1 MPPLPPTRTGT
12 SDGWTEDDGDCAPY
26 DATIYPG
33 AKELCNDGIDHDCDG
48 LSDATATKDPDC
60 DDATIGISNLPLET
74 LLQAAPANIMFVVD
88 DSGSM
93 DWEFM
98 TVEGAQ
104 GLYYDSGAKYYVFDD
119 PGAASSHR
127 DNNYYGMIL
136 PDDMRASWRT
146 QWHQYNRLY
155 YNPAVDYVPW
165 AKGDGTRYPN
175 ADPDLPYQDPT
186 KLADVNR
193 LDLNAEYFSLAD
205 VTGGDIDTIGIVIDS
220 HHPGSGTFS
229 ATDTDP
235 DKNWMSTNHNEGHRD
250 DIWDT
255 SRIGNG
261 YSVTATWTPPALTPG
276 YYDVYLWWRN
286 IDGYS
291 TAVLHTIN
299 HKDGPAGNPVA
310 TPINVD
316 QRAQGLEDRWNRLGT
331 DSFYFNGT
339 GTENVVLNHTVAKNW
354 HACADAVAFVPV
366 PVGASILDSVKNAH
380 YYVVTPKD
388 DDADGHP
395 DLDANGVWIPD
406 EIYLVHLD
414 GDVRYY
420 RATVSASHYVTQLT
434 EVTGTD
440 IPDSIKPP
448 VHKRI
453 YDYLDQANPTTT
465 EIYEAERQNF
475 ANWYS
480 YYRRRELTAK
490 AAIGEVIDD
499 LSGVQVGIHYMN
511 NAGIS
516 TPALKV
522 RVTEVDETT
531 GEELYVNNSVYLN
544 SRLYDYDSSG
554 GTPFRRALD
563 RVGHYFD
570 QGDGGDVG
578 SIPGATWEG
587 PWYMPDALG
596 KSRGGE
602 CQQSFTIAFTDG
614 YYNGPEPPAVSN
626 NDGDGDQTGV
636 TDADGD
642 ELYADAWGG
651 TLADIAM
658 KYYKNDLSGTLA
670 DRVPLNE
677 ANHELMPDGTPV
689 DWQHMV
695 TYTVAFGLS
704 GTKNPED
711 YVLYSENPSQL
722 NYPDWPHPLPNSNA
736 SELIDDMWHAAVN
749 GRGMYLSAG
758 NPESLVQSLS
768 DILKNL
774 VSRIGSGSSLSIN
787 GEELHAGTEMYQA
800 MYSTGGWW
808 GDVKAYSY
816 NPITGMFDT
825 ASPTWS
831 ANHALGMGTD
841 WDTVDWDTG
850 REIATYTP
858 GTLASGYT
866 DRGGLPFRW
875 ASLDAAQKALLRD
888 DPVTTAVET
897 IDADG
902 SDRLAYIRGDNS
914 NEKKNGGAFRDRL
927 GKLGDIVHSAP
938 VYESYIRLED
948 IDGDSFLDE
957 VPYGVIYASANDG
970 MLHAFHSEDG
980 SEIFGY
986 VPNLVY
992 DHLNMLSV
1000 AEPNFRHMYYLD
1012 LTPHVRDIGKYVSG
1026 VFVSEKLLVGGLG
1039 KGGKGYFCLDVTNP
1053 GNNRESNAASWVK
1066 WEYPHADSTAAEKD
1080 NMGYSFSE
1088 AFLVKTTAAGHEW
1101 AVIFGNGY
1109 ASDSHTAALYV
1120 LDARTGEL
1128 IRMIDTLATGNNG
1141 LSTPTPVDVNGDYK
1155 ADYVYAGDLKGNLW
1169 KFDLTGNDP
1178 ALWGSSYLNVGNGAP
1193 EPLFRARGR
1202 KKDASGNYTMPADV
1216 YEQAITTKVNVIQH
1230 CDKDQHG
1237 AMVLFGTGQF
1247 LSTIDADDI
1256 RYQSIY
1262 GVWDYGTGSDQY
1274 LGAFNRGGTQQLSNQ
1289 LDSATLLEQTVVQW
1303 QDYSGRWLRTLTDHE
1318 PIWITNVHGNPTN
1331 HVGWYFD
1338 LPLEKERVIRNSFV
1352 RDGKLVIIT
1361 SIPEDD
1367 PCSAGGDSIVH
1378 EINACTGGRVAEAQ
1392 FDVNGDGYIDDN
1404 DLVTIANPDWFDGS
1418 GLPEFIRVPPTG
1430 MKFDTMMYPPV
1441 ILMTPN
1447 GQTERKFFSTASGGI
1462 ATMEELAESRGMF
1475 YWRTIER

>member
-1 MPPLPPTRTGT
+1 M
-12 SDGWTEDDGDCAPY
+12 
-26 DATIYPG
+26 
-33 AKELCNDGIDHDCDG
+33 
-48 LSDATATKDPDC
+48 
-60 DDATIGISNLPLET
+60 
-74 LLQAAPANIMFVVD
+74 
-88 DSGSM
+88 
-93 DWEFM
+93 
-98 TVEGAQ
+98 
-104 GLYYDSGAKYYVFDD
+104 
-119 PGAASSHR
+119 
-127 DNNYYGMIL
+127 
-136 PDDMRASWRT
+136 
-146 QWHQYNRLY
+146 
-155 YNPAVDYVPW
+155 
-165 AKGDGTRYPN
+165 
-175 ADPDLPYQDPT
+175 
-186 KLADVNR
+186 
-193 LDLNAEYFSLAD
+193 
-205 VTGGDIDTIGIVIDS
+205 
-220 HHPGSGTFS
+220 
-229 ATDTDP
+229 
-235 DKNWMSTNHNEGHRD
+235 
-250 DIWDT
+250 
-255 SRIGNG
+255 
-261 YSVTATWTPPALTPG
+261 
-276 YYDVYLWWRN
+276 
-286 IDGYS
+286 
-291 TAVLHTIN
+291 
-299 HKDGPAGNPVA
+299 
-310 TPINVD
+310 
-316 QRAQGLEDRWNRLGT
+316 
-331 DSFYFNGT
+331 
-339 GTENVVLNHTVAKNW
+339 
-354 HACADAVAFVPV
+354 
-366 PVGASILDSVKNAH
+366 
-380 YYVVTPKD
+380 
-388 DDADGHP
+388 
-395 DLDANGVWIPD
+395 
-406 EIYLVHLD
+406 
-414 GDVRYY
+414 
-420 RATVSASHYVTQLT
+420 
-434 EVTGTD
+434 
-440 IPDSIKPP
+440 
-448 VHKRI
+448 
-453 YDYLDQANPTTT
+453 
-465 EIYEAERQNF
+465 
-475 ANWYS
+475 
-480 YYRRRELTAK
+480 
-490 AAIGEVIDD
+490 
-499 LSGVQVGIHYMN
+499 SGVQVGIHYMN
-511 NAGIS
+511 NRGDS

-531 GEELYVNNSVYLN
+531 GEELFVNNSVYLN
-544 SRLYDYDSSG
+544 SRLYDYDSNG

-563 RVGHYFD
+563 EVGHYFD
-570 QGDGGDVG
+570 QGDGGADCH
-578 SIPGATWEG
+578 IPGATWQG
-587 PWYMPDALG
+587 PWYMPDASG

-614 YYNGPEPPAVSN
+614 YYNGTFTDVTNPQ
-626 NDGDGDQTGV
+626 GDGDQTGV

-642 ELYADAWGG
+642 ELYADIWGN

-695 TYTVAFGLS
+695 TYTVAFGLK
-704 GTKNPED
+704 GTLNPED

-722 NYPDWPHPLPNSNA
+722 DYPDWPRPIANSNDP
-736 SELIDDMWHAAVN
+736 ELIDDMWHAAVN

-816 NPITGMFDT
+816 NPLTGMFDT

-831 ANHALGMGTD
+831 ASHALGMGTD
-841 WDTVDWDTG
+841 WDTVDWDTD

-866 DRGGLPFRW
+866 DRGGIPFRW
-875 ASLDAAQKALLRD
+875 ASLGVAQKALLKD
-888 DPVTTAVET
+888 DPVTAAVET

-992 DHLNMLSV
+992 DHLNMLPV
-1000 AEPNFRHMYYLD
+1000 PEPNFRHMYYLD
-1012 LTPHVRDIGKYVSG
+1012 LTPHVRDIGKYISG

-1066 WEYPHADSTAAEKD
+1066 WEYPHADSAAAEKD
-1080 NMGYSFSE
+1080 NMGYTFSE

-1109 ASDSHTAALYV
+1109 ASDSGTAALYV

-1141 LSTPTPVDVNGDYK
+1141 LSTPTPVDVDGDYK

-1178 ALWGSSYLNVGNGAP
+1178 ALWGSFYLNVGNGAP

-1216 YEQAITTKVNVIQH
+1216 YEQSITTKVNVIQH

-1289 LDSATLLEQTVVQW
+1289 SDSVTLLEQTVVQW

-1318 PIWITNVHGNPTN
+1318 PIWITDAGGNPTN
-1331 HVGWYFD
+1331 HAGWYFD

-1418 GLPEFIRVPPTG
+1418 GLPEFIKVPPTG